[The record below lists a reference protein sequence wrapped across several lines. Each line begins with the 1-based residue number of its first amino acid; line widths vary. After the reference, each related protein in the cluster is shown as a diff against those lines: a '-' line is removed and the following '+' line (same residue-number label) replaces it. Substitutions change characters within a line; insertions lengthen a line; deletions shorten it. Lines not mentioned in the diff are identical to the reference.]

1 METINIRIGGKKYT
15 VKVAYTEEEK
25 TNGLQEITHL
35 PDNEGMIFIWDEP
48 SSQAMWMKD
57 TKIPLDLIFIDGE
70 LVVTAIHQGVP
81 DSEDILEEDNI
92 AFVLELNI
100 NSGVKVGDE
109 LEFSPEKVVKS
120 KMMTAE
126 TNVDYSNPEKM
137 RVLNENGQTQ
147 MELSGGER
155 IFSRPNTKLLIK
167 FAKKAASSNR
177 DNDFKALGKR
187 VFKFLKQQDE
197 REPEF
202 IQE

>member
-1 METINIRIGGKKYT
+1 MEEIKIRIGDKRFQ
-15 VKVAYTEEEK
+15 VEVAYTDEEK
-25 TNGLQEITHL
+25 EKGLSNRESL
-35 PDNEGMIFIWDEP
+35 DPDKGMLFIWEEP
-48 SSQAMWMKD
+48 ETVSMWMKD

-70 LVVTAIHQGVP
+70 LVVTAIHQGIP
-81 DSEDILEEDNI
+81 DSEDILEEDNT

-126 TNVDYSNPEKM
+126 TNVGYSNPDKM
-137 RVLNENGQTQ
+137 MVLNENGQSQ
-147 MELSGGER
+147 MELAGGER

-202 IQE
+202 VDQ